1 MNTKWPPIQLG
12 EKQIR
17 IPLIQGG
24 MGVGISLGRL
34 AGAVA
39 KEGAAGIISNAQIGF
54 REPDFEEDPFRA
66 NLRAME
72 SEYKKARK
80 TSPDGVIGFNIMVA
94 LNHYEE
100 YVRHAASL
108 GCDLIICGAGLPT
121 ELPRLTEETGVKI
134 APIVSTDKSAKV
146 ILKYWDRKYKRI
158 PDLLVIEGPKAGG
171 HLGFT

>member
-94 LNHYEE
+94 LTTTKNMSAMRRPWG
-100 YVRHAASL
+100 VTSL
-108 GCDLIICGAGLPT
+108 SAG
-121 ELPRLTEETGVKI
+121 RDSRRNCHV
-134 APIVSTDKSAKV
+134 
-146 ILKYWDRKYKRI
+146 
-158 PDLLVIEGPKAGG
+158 
-171 HLGFT
+171 

>member
-100 YVRHAASL
+100 YVRHAEIGRAS
-108 GCDLIICGAGLPT
+108 CRERVCQY
-121 ELPRLTEETGVKI
+121 V
-134 APIVSTDKSAKV
+134 
-146 ILKYWDRKYKRI
+146 
-158 PDLLVIEGPKAGG
+158 
-171 HLGFT
+171 